1 MYNSDYYQESKYCPR
16 CDTYVR
22 FLKSL
27 EACFCVE
34 CGAKVR
40 LFSPGD
46 RRAFMQALHD
56 KRKGVVGQQKRVS

>member
-1 MYNSDYYQESKYCPR
+1 MRQSDYYQESKYCPR
-16 CDTYVR
+16 CDAYVR
-22 FLKSL
+22 FLQSL

-46 RRAFMQALHD
+46 KRAFVQSLRSG
-56 KRKGVVGQQKRVS
+56 RKGDADQQKRVS

>member
-1 MYNSDYYQESKYCPR
+1 MPIFPRTIPMRHPDYYQESKYCPR

-22 FLKSL
+22 FLQSI

-46 RRAFMQALHD
+46 KRAFM
-56 KRKGVVGQQKRVS
+56 